1 MNYYEPKQRQ
11 SDGRWD
17 YTRNNAATGY
27 CCQFVPF
34 SDDFIK
40 NFHISESEV
49 EKHNKFSD
57 KYHTDGHET
66 LEGACE
72 CYKEYQLDHQLQL
85 DHEDKNQQR
94 KCEVCGEWT
103 TKFAMIDCSLYH
115 LCDEHRNRE
124 EVSKLYESS
133 TFSMASW

>member
-17 YTRNNAATGY
+17 YTRNNLPTGY
-27 CCQFVPF
+27 CREFKPFDKEFVE
-34 SDDFIK
+34 K
-40 NFHISESEV
+40 YHISELDA
-49 EKHNKFSD
+49 EKHNGFSH
-57 KYHTDGHET
+57 KYHSDGHNSSDE
-66 LEGACE
+66 ACD

-94 KCEVCGEWT
+94 KCQVCGEWT
-103 TKFAMIDCSLYH
+103 TKFALLDCSIFQ

-124 EVSKLYESS
+124 EIAKLYKAAS
-133 TFSMASW
+133 FSMSSW